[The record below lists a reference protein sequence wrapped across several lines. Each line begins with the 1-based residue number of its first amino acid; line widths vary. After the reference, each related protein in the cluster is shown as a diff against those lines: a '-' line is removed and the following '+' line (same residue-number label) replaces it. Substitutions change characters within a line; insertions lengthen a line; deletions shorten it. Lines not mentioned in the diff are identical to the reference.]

1 MDRKGILLLNKPVGP
16 GSMDMLRRLR
26 RLTGMKKMGHVGT
39 LDPFADGLLPVV
51 LGRDTKIIPYM
62 ENYKKAY
69 RVTIAFGQQTETQDF
84 TGKALTPLTFSDSF
98 SPQKFRLELEET
110 VLSMTGPIEQK
121 TPAYSAAKIQGKPMY
136 TYARQGIKVE
146 GKRRKVEI
154 FEAKI
159 IDVSIRPERIG
170 LELPLDFSSPHPLYP
185 KEVREEGVEP
195 GQGLYQSPIEV
206 SLDIHCS
213 KGTYIRTWAHD
224 LGERLGLG
232 AYALRLRRL
241 QTGPYHWEQGIAW
254 SEMCGGSLPFPVIGP
269 DTARPD
275 LPVIELSLDDAVCIL
290 QGKTV
295 YRDVSVSTLCRAYFG
310 EEFLGLVRPGEKTGT
325 LRAERM
331 FAELENLKN

>member
-26 RLTGMKKMGHVGT
+26 TLTRMKKMGHVGT

-62 ENYKKAY
+62 ENYTKTY
-69 RVTIAFGQQTETQDF
+69 RVTIAMGQETETQDF
-84 TGKALTPLTFSDSF
+84 TGRALGPLNIPETFSEE
-98 SPQKFRLELEET
+98 KFTRDLEEA
-110 VLSMTGPIEQK
+110 VSSMTGPILQQ

-136 TYARQGIKVE
+136 AYARQGIKVE
-146 GKRRKVEI
+146 GKVRQVEI
-154 FEAKI
+154 YEAKI
-159 IDVSIRPERIG
+159 LDNSFKTER
-170 LELPLDFSSPHPLYP
+170 LDSKLPLDFSEPHPLYP
-185 KEVREEGVEP
+185 EEVREEGVKP
-195 GQGLYQSPIEV
+195 GLGLYQSPIEV

-224 LGERLGLG
+224 LGEKLGLG

-241 QTGPYHWEQGIAW
+241 QTGPYRWEQGLAW
-254 SEMCGGSLPFPVIGP
+254 SKIRDGSLPLPVFEP

-275 LPVIELSLDDAVCIL
+275 LPVIELGSDDAVRIL

-295 YRDVSVSTLCRAYFG
+295 YRDVSVSTLYRAYSG
-310 EEFLGLVRPGEKTGT
+310 GKFLGLVRPGEEKGT